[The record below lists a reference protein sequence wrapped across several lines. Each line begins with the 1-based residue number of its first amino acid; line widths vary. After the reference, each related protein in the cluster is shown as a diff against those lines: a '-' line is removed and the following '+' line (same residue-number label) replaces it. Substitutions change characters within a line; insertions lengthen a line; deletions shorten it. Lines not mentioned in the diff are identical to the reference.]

1 MPGGDKVPKKTRK
14 TVRIKHLSL
23 SNSNSNTRKQK
34 QKQKQTLKKPTGKFW
49 NSSSSNSRSNS
60 SSSNSSSSN
69 SSHSRHSRK
78 KLPPTQIQ
86 KIKFTGRYWNPV
98 KDLSSRSNSSR
109 SRSSSNSRSSYNVS
123 SVSSVNSAPRKLVQ
137 SQRPPHNASAPTP
150 KPTVEIRN
158 NSHKNFRHLKTR
170 KLKTPHRYER
180 KTKP

>member
-23 SNSNSNTRKQK
+23 SSNSDTKK

-49 NSSSSNSRSNS
+49 NSSSSS
-60 SSSNSSSSN
+60 SSSNSNSSR
-69 SSHSRHSRK
+69 SSHSSNSRK

-98 KDLSSRSNSSR
+98 KNLSSRSSSR
-109 SRSSSNSRSSYNVS
+109 SSSSYNVS

-137 SQRPPHNASAPTP
+137 SQRPPHNASAPTL
-150 KPTVEIRN
+150 KPTVIVSN
-158 NSHKNFRHLKTR
+158 SNSNSHKNFRHLKTR

>member
-23 SNSNSNTRKQK
+23 SNSNSNTKK

-49 NSSSSNSRSNS
+49 NSSSSNSRSSNS
-60 SSSNSSSSN
+60 SNSSNSSSS
-69 SSHSRHSRK
+69 SHSRHSSHSRK

-98 KDLSSRSNSSR
+98 KDLSS
-109 SRSSSNSRSSYNVS
+109 SRSSSRSSNSSSYNVS

-137 SQRPPHNASAPTP
+137 SQRPPHNASAPTL
-150 KPTVEIRN
+150 KPTVIVSN
-158 NSHKNFRHLKTR
+158 SNSHKNFRHLKTR
-170 KLKTPHRYER
+170 KLKTPHRYKP
-180 KTKP
+180 KTNP